1 MSDEEPTGL
10 LTDEQLDELA
20 FHLPHIK
27 AWVAAVERE
36 LLRAIENGVEF
47 RNVYLEPKR
56 ANRKWI
62 EFIPRPEGS
71 LDQPKPFDV
80 IKLLRK
86 FSKLDVVAPR
96 VPLSPSQAEKTLG
109 RSVYSER
116 CSEFVVKESSGM
128 KLAYTHPEENAE

>member
-10 LTDEQLDELA
+10 LTDEQLDDLA

-36 LLRAIENGVEF
+36 LQRAIDNGAVF
-47 RNVYLEPKR
+47 KNVFLEPKR
-56 ANRKWI
+56 ANRKWRDFFLNKDG
-62 EFIPRPEGS
+62 EPDTE
-71 LDQPKPFDV
+71 KPFDP
-80 IKLLRK
+80 IKFLRK

-96 VPLSPSQAEKTLG
+96 VPLSPTQAEKTLG
-109 RSVYSER
+109 RAVYSER